1 MLMAITTV
9 SDASASALLLH
20 MGGYLITNLAVF
32 MAVIAFYNHSQTE
45 EISGFRG
52 LAETNPYLALVIAAG
67 LFSLS
72 GMPLLAGFTTKFIL
86 FQAAAE
92 GGYLWLV
99 TIAVI
104 MSTVSLY
111 YYLQVIRQMY
121 VFEPAGQPDADSATV
136 HPEHT
141 ELRWRVSPA
150 SYLATGVLLVGV
162 VFVGIY
168 ATPLL
173 TAADRAA
180 AVLFPV

>member
-1 MLMAITTV
+1 MFMAITTV

-32 MAVIAFYNHSQTE
+32 IAVIAFYNHSRSE
-45 EISGFRG
+45 EIADFRG
-52 LAETNPYLALVIAAG
+52 LAETNPYLAMVITAG

-92 GGYLWLV
+92 GDYLWLATV
-99 TIAVI
+99 AVI
-104 MSTVSLY
+104 MSTVSLF
-111 YYLQVIRQMY
+111 YYLQVVKQMY
-121 VFEPAGQPDADSATV
+121 LYEPAGGTV
-136 HPEHT
+136 PEPT
-141 ELRWRVSPA
+141 EGHGERSFPRWRVSPA
-150 SYLATGVLLVGV
+150 AYVTTGALFVGMI
-162 VFVGIY
+162 FVGIY

-180 AVLFPV
+180 AVLFAA